1 MRECPPKLWKYW
13 EIHPLHPRNFPQLS
27 IEYLYQTNSPTLV
40 YKKYIHDLLAFTGK
54 RNDINELIF
63 RDHIIQYTPC
73 SVGSVLGNT
82 AQGTVFLDTLRDS
95 LANTGT
101 HPCAFFWRCS
111 SNDANRHNV
120 DICRKA

>member
-1 MRECPPKLWKYW
+1 MY
-13 EIHPLHPRNFPQLS
+13 
-27 IEYLYQTNSPTLV
+27 
-40 YKKYIHDLLAFTGK
+40 LLAFTGK
-54 RNDINELIF
+54 RDDINELIF

-101 HPCAFFWRCS
+101 RQTMQ
-111 SNDANRHNV
+111 
-120 DICRKA
+120 IGTM